1 VLRHCLR
8 EGKMDK
14 KVTLTF
20 TVQEINLILG
30 SLGKQPFEVVNDIL
44 TRIANEAKAQL
55 ELADAEA
62 PSPTE

>member
-1 VLRHCLR
+1 MLRHCLK

-20 TVQEINLILG
+20 TVQEINVILG
-30 SLGKQPFEVVNDIL
+30 SLGKQPFEVVNELL

-55 ELADAEA
+55 DLAAEEA
-62 PSPTE
+62 SPPSE